1 MRLNEVGIIYYQGN
15 EITRIYTENQI
26 IYDINNI
33 LNLAV
38 LDKTKFMRFFGSGST
53 IIFRDTPVSVP
64 KRDGSIYRYKHE
76 NIATDDSLF
85 SIDAYSYIDTMTSQS
100 YKYIYCPRIISL
112 PEDSSYLFKNMTIDF
127 NNRVTTRFTKNFN
140 HCFYHTFF
148 SNIEFDFTNAEQMF
162 KTFEDSN
169 ITDNNF
175 KLANTFISHSNYNI
189 YMCRTFVNTNIGS
202 VGLNSLLTKSFFTS
216 HIVDLNECFADCK
229 QLTEINLTHLN
240 LNLIINTDDYYY
252 YCWENTFKNCTKL
265 SHIIF
270 PSFPIPQNKK
280 GIRFDYTFY
289 NCSLLAETDIQY
301 LLQYYDL
308 SHSYF
313 FESFCNTQLSEIC
326 LTDTGDGSGEFFGQL
341 EYPFTGSD
349 LHTLILGKVNMSP
362 SRHCYLRGGCN
373 CDSLINLT
381 FSPYYENFSSEI
393 TAANADIA
401 PKSDIDITNFF
412 KDTNFTQYNWFNKI
426 IFNYTPKGVFENCL
440 NLTSGRLNVYNA
452 TQFEETFENQKN
464 VSWDLY
470 CFYSQIPPNDI
481 IRDNQITFVYDKT
494 FTNSDNSSLNH
505 IIFPSLSQNWTQ
517 YSLIGILNNTFNH
530 FDGDINLINHNMFK
544 NLIEVAGKDI
554 FIDSTAQYIDFNFK
568 LYGAS
573 GTFQHCANL
582 ISINHNNAIQI
593 IKSPYNLSY
602 TFTGCVSLQEIRLQ
616 FPELTY
622 NNSPLHVS
630 FILRGTFNDCS
641 SLTGI
646 YVYDTWEDFT
656 RNKLRLYYDYSWTD
670 PSSSSSYIIP
680 PNEDNTTLN
689 PINKYIIFDHCYQ
702 LPGFWET
709 EERIEGEEKVY
720 IIKSGT
726 IMTGWFG
733 KSQGQRIGFLIPYRE
748 DN

>member
-33 LNLAV
+33 LNSAV
-38 LDKTKFMRFFGSGST
+38 LDKTKFIRFFGGRGT

-64 KRDGSIYRYKHE
+64 KRDGSIYKYKHE

-85 SIDAYSYIDTMTSQS
+85 SIDAYSYIDTMAGQS
-100 YKYIYCPRIISL
+100 YRYIYCPRIISL
-112 PEDSSYLFKNMTIDF
+112 PEDSSYLFQDMTIDF

-148 SNIEFDFTNAEQMF
+148 SNIEFDFTNAEQMLQ
-162 KTFEDSN
+162 TFENSN
-169 ITDNNF
+169 ITDSNF
-175 KLANTFISHSNYNI
+175 KLANTFISHSNYDV
-189 YMCRTFVNTNIGS
+189 YMNETFANTNIGS

-216 HIVDLNECFADCK
+216 HIVDLQGCFTDCK

-280 GIRFDYTFY
+280 EIRFNYTFY
-289 NCSLLAETDIQY
+289 NCSLLAEADIQY

-308 SHSYF
+308 SHSRF

-326 LTDTGDGSGEFFGQL
+326 LTDTGDSSGEFFGDL

-362 SRHCYLRGGCN
+362 GQFRSLKGGCN
-373 CDSLINLT
+373 CANLTSLI

-401 PKSDIDITNFF
+401 PKSDTNITDFF
-412 KDTNFTQYNWFNKI
+412 KDTNFTQYNWFDKI
-426 IFNYTPKGVFENCL
+426 IFNYVPSGVFENCS
-440 NLTSGRLNVYNA
+440 NLTSGKLNVYNA
-452 TQFEETFENQKN
+452 TNFTATFRNQKN
-464 VSWDLY
+464 ISWNLY
-470 CFYSQIPPNDI
+470 CFYSQTPPNNI
-481 IRDNQITFVYDKT
+481 IRDNQITFMYYKT

-505 IIFPSLSQNWTQ
+505 VIFPSLSENWTQ
-517 YSLIGILNNTFNH
+517 YSIIGILNDTFNH
-530 FDGDINLINHNMFK
+530 FDGDINLTNHNMFK
-544 NLIEVAGKDI
+544 NLIEVDGEDI

-582 ISINHNNAIQI
+582 ISINHNKAIQI
-593 IKSPYNLSY
+593 IKSPYDLSY
-602 TFTGCVSLQEIRLQ
+602 TFTGCTSLQEVRLK

-630 FILRGTFNDCS
+630 FILKGTFNDCS

-646 YVYDTWEDFT
+646 YVYDTWEDFI
-656 RNKLRLYYDYSWTD
+656 RNKLRLYSYYSTTD
-670 PSSSSSYIIP
+670 PSSSDIIP
-680 PNEDNTTLN
+680 PSEDHDTLN
-689 PINKYIIFDHCYQ
+689 PIKQYTIFDHCYQ
-702 LPGFWET
+702 LPDFWET
-709 EERIEGEEKVY
+709 EERMEWEGEIL
-720 IIKSGT
+720 IIKRGT

-733 KSQGQRIGFLIPYRE
+733 KNQFLIPYRE
-748 DN
+748 NS